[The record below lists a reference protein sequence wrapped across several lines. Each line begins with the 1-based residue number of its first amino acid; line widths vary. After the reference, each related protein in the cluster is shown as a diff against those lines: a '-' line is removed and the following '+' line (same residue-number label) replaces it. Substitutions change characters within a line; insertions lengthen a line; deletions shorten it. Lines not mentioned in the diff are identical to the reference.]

1 MVSHTC
7 LGLRWGLMYQE
18 NRGGDS
24 MDEDKFYKLYHELQI
39 ILAVQAGALLLIS
52 IGLLIR

>member
-1 MVSHTC
+1 MATIA
-7 LGLRWGLMYQE
+7 
-18 NRGGDS
+18 RGGEG

>member
-1 MVSHTC
+1 M
-7 LGLRWGLMYQE
+7 
-18 NRGGDS
+18 N
-24 MDEDKFYKLYHELQI
+24 EDKFYKLYRELQV